1 MSRWPAL
8 LLGGLLAANLGAAPV
23 EIRGSRSCSHW
34 QEETRYAKSST
45 DMNKVPRLITKS
57 WFLGY
62 LSGRADESGKN
73 LLKGTDNDSIFLWL
87 DNYCR
92 ANPGKV
98 LENAGAELA
107 RELLRQKQP

>member
-1 MSRWPAL
+1 MNRTL
-8 LLGGLLAANLGAAPV
+8 VVFLGGLLATSLYAAPV

-34 QEETRYAKSST
+34 QEESRYAKSST
-45 DMNKVPRLITKS
+45 DMNKVPLLISKS

-62 LSGRADESGKN
+62 LSGRAEESGRN

-92 ANPGKV
+92 ANPGKT
-98 LENAGAELA
+98 LENAGTELA
-107 RELLRQKQP
+107 RELIKQKQP

>member
-1 MSRWPAL
+1 MNRIAIFF
-8 LLGGLLAANLGAAPV
+8 LGSLLAMSLSAAPV

-34 QEETRYAKSST
+34 QDENRYAKSLT
-45 DMNKVPRLITKS
+45 EMNKVPQLITKG

-73 LLKGTDNDSIFLWL
+73 LLQGTDNDSIFLWL

-92 ANPGKV
+92 ANPGKS
-98 LENAGAELA
+98 LENAGAELV
-107 RELLRQKQP
+107 RELIKQKQP